1 MNNTTTNRY
10 SSSIT
15 KGSLFLEE
23 TILVLDHVDLID
35 IQADNAVD
43 FSFLPQNSER
53 GRIKVGKE
61 IIDRM
66 QNTPWDALWLNFLD
80 FADSDKKLI
89 ILYAVANHHEILQDC
104 LIEVYHKRWLSMNN
118 TLSRGDVSFWMDEKA
133 NVRPELLEF
142 TENTRNKMAQVL
154 FRTLYESG
162 LIINESI
169 VSVDMSP
176 DLIQMMLERGEKW
189 FLDVTHQNI

>member
-1 MNNTTTNRY
+1 M
-10 SSSIT
+10 
-15 KGSLFLEE
+15 EE
-23 TILVLDHVDLID
+23 TILVLDNVELID
-35 IQADNAVD
+35 IHSDNAVD

-66 QNTPWDALWLNFLD
+66 QNTPWDVLWLNFLD

-89 ILYAVANHHEILQDC
+89 ILYSVANHHEILQDC

-118 TLSRGDVSFWMDEKA
+118 TLSREDVSFWMDEKA

-162 LIINESI
+162 LIIDESI

-176 DLIQMMLERGEKW
+176 DLIQMMLDRGEKW
-189 FLDVTHQNI
+189 FLDVTHQKL